1 MGIVISMLV
10 AASTLVA
17 PSSSGTASLRVV
29 EQGLFATELSAFP
42 TFVRSHRR
50 THPELDWKT
59 DHCSA
64 PLVGST
70 GRSFNF
76 RVPCQR
82 HDFGYR
88 NMKRLGQ
95 WSEDVRSRIDDQF
108 RSDMRVTCAKRGI
121 TQRFN
126 CYAWAETFYR
136 AVRLWGG

>member
-10 AASTLVA
+10 AVSTLTA
-17 PSSSGTASLRVV
+17 PSSPDPTALRVV
-29 EQGLFATELSAFP
+29 EQGLFATELAAFP
-42 TFVRSHRR
+42 AFVRSHKRIHR
-50 THPELDWKT
+50 GLDWRT
-59 DHCSA
+59 DYCSA

-88 NMKRLGQ
+88 NMKLLGQ
-95 WSEDVRSRIDDQF
+95 WNEEMRSRIDDQF
-108 RSDMRVTCAKRGI
+108 RSDMRATCAKRGI
-121 TQRFN
+121 LQRFN

-136 AVRLWGG
+136 AVRMLG

>member
-10 AASTLVA
+10 AVSTLTA
-17 PSSSGTASLRVV
+17 ASSPDPAALRVV
-29 EQGLFATELSAFP
+29 EQGLFATELAAFP
-42 TFVRSHRR
+42 TFVRTHKRIHR
-50 THPELDWKT
+50 TLDWGT

-76 RVPCQR
+76 RLPCHR

-88 NMKRLGQ
+88 NMKRLGR
-95 WSEDVRSRIDDQF
+95 WNEDMRTRIDEQF
-108 RSDMRVTCAKRGI
+108 RTDMRTTCAKRNV

-136 AVRLWGG
+136 AVRLWG

>member
-1 MGIVISMLV
+1 MGIFISVLV

-17 PSSSGTASLRVV
+17 PTSPEAAALRVV
-29 EQGLFATELSAFP
+29 EQGLFATELADFP
-42 TFVRSHRR
+42 AFVRSHRR
-50 THPELDWKT
+50 LHPDLDWKT
-59 DHCSA
+59 DYCSA

-88 NMKRLGQ
+88 NMKRLGR
-95 WSEDVRSRIDDQF
+95 WNEDLRSRIDDQF
-108 RSDMRVTCAKRGI
+108 RTDMRSTCARRGF

-126 CYAWAETFYR
+126 CFAWAETFYR
-136 AVRLWGG
+136 AVRVWGE